1 MLATRMLR
9 LGALGVLLGASTA
22 SDLGGQVAVR
32 LNRGPTSVDSYYS
45 QLHLAGSAGALRT
58 DGLGMRIMWNRD
70 LHGRSAR
77 TELGVYGT
85 YTPERPFGHRL
96 RFSTLAVGV
105 AGDTRLTAEPLLGR
119 VDPFVSLGAGI
130 LRTNVAQLYGP
141 APTPLVDGSRSAFT
155 ITPGVGTRLMLS
167 RRLAAGAEMRQLI
180 AFDRAARQNRVAS
193 VGARLGL

>member
-22 SDLGGQVAVR
+22 SDLRGQVAVR
-32 LNRGPTSVDSYYS
+32 LIRGPTSVDSYYS
-45 QLHLAGSAGALRT
+45 QLQLAGSAGALRT
-58 DGLGMRIMWNRD
+58 DGLGVRVMWNRD
-70 LHGRSAR
+70 LYGRSAR
-77 TELGVYGT
+77 TELGVYGA

-105 AGDTRLTAEPLLGR
+105 AGDARLLAEPIGR
-119 VDPFVSLGAGI
+119 IDPFVSLGAGV

-155 ITPGVGTRLMLS
+155 LTPGVGARLVLS
-167 RRLAAGAEMRQLI
+167 RRLAAGGELRQMI
-180 AFDRAARQNRVAS
+180 AFDHAARQNRVAS
-193 VGARLGL
+193 VGARVGL